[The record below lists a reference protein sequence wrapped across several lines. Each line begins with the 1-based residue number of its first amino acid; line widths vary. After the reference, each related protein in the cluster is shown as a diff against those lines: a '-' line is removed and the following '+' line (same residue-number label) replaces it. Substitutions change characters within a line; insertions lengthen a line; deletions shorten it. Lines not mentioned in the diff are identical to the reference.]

1 MGCNVMRR
9 PIIGVAMLASACIAE
24 GGRIVDASSTLSG
37 NPAITTSTHDESSSS
52 SSEST
57 GSDQQDTSSDDGG
70 ETTGIDVDASSTDT
84 TTGEP
89 LPQSGVCAP
98 STGDSEC
105 SACSKQS
112 CCAQLEACS
121 ADMGCSCFMTCV
133 YQTIDV
139 FGCGIMCGVD
149 LFAPGP
155 AGDLVSCS
163 SGPCAAACT

>member
-1 MGCNVMRR
+1 MRSS
-9 PIIGVAMLASACIAE
+9 IIGVAMLASACIAE
-24 GGRIVDASSTLSG
+24 GGRIVDATSTLSG
-37 NPAITTSTHDESSSS
+37 DPAITTSTNDESSSS
-52 SSEST
+52 SSSESS
-57 GSDQQDTSSDDGG
+57 GFDHESTSSDDGG
-70 ETTGIDVDASSTDT
+70 ESTGVDVDETTGT

-89 LPQSGVCAP
+89 QPQAGVCAP
-98 STGDSEC
+98 SSGDSEC
-105 SACSKQS
+105 SACSKSS

-121 ADMGCSCFMTCV
+121 ADTGCSCFMTCV
-133 YQTIDV
+133 YQTVDV

>member
-1 MGCNVMRR
+1 MRR
-9 PIIGVAMLASACIAE
+9 LIIGVAMLAGACIAE
-24 GGRIVDASSTLSG
+24 GGRVIDASGTLSG
-37 NPAITTSTHDESSSS
+37 NPAITTTTSDEIASS

-57 GSDQQDTSSDDGG
+57 SSDPEGTSSDDGS
-70 ETTGIDVDASSTDT
+70 TSTGDLDATSDTSTGD
-84 TTGEP
+84 
-89 LPQSGVCAP
+89 PQPHSGVCAP

-121 ADMGCSCFMTCV
+121 ADMGCSCFMNCV
-133 YQTIDV
+133 YQTVDV
-139 FGCGIMCGVD
+139 FGCGSMCGVD

-155 AGDLVSCS
+155 AADLVSCS

>member
-1 MGCNVMRR
+1 MVRSNVMRSA
-9 PIIGVAMLASACIAE
+9 ILGATLACACIAE
-24 GGRIVDASSTLSG
+24 GGRVIDASATLSG
-37 NPAITTSTHDESSSS
+37 DPVISSTAADEIASS

-57 GSDQQDTSSDDGG
+57 SVDQLDTNSSEGG
-70 ETTGIDVDASSTDT
+70 ETTGIDVDAT
-84 TTGEP
+84 TETSTGEP
-89 LPQSGVCAP
+89 PPQSGVCAA

-133 YQTIDV
+133 YQTVDV